1 MVICTEL
8 INTLPVNVLIEALLA
23 KSLTLVSNE
32 YEVNSILSN
41 LWSVDDVYVLNPSNL
56 VSVDDVY
63 VFSELITVWSSYEP
77 VFDSICPT
85 LCSNDDV
92 VDSIFV
98 NLIEVDAVY
107 AFSDEFSPPLS
118 DTNPKA
124 VICSE
129 PDIVPVGIVSPLLL
143 TNPNACNLKL
153 NH

>member
-1 MVICTEL
+1 MR
-8 INTLPVNVLIEALLA
+8 
-23 KSLTLVSNE
+23 
-32 YEVNSILSN
+32 
-41 LWSVDDVYVLNPSNL
+41 
-56 VSVDDVY
+56 
-63 VFSELITVWSSYEP
+63 ELITVWSSYEP

-85 LCSNDDV
+85 LCSNEEV

-129 PDIVPVGIVSPLLL
+129 PDIVPAGIVSPLLL
-143 TNPNACNLKL
+143 TNPNAVI
-153 NH
+153 